1 MPLYT
6 YFIITLHQN
15 FASYGKNLSNQDKLE
30 WEKIKGRFVD
40 LVFNEP
46 VEQLIYFASKKLK
59 EFLIPKKLELN
70 FSKLT
75 NLIQGSKLV
84 GHNKIIN
91 ENLSNSLYPLDWLS
105 SNVLVNS
112 LQRYGQ
118 NERSLFSF
126 LNDDTDYSIQ
136 NLNGDFYTISNV
148 YDYLV
153 NSLATDIN
161 SGDNPH
167 RAQWLS
173 TFRAL
178 ERAELIFEEDY
189 FNASEVIKTIGLV
202 NIFSK
207 AGGSFNNDFIS
218 EYFSLTRGIDV
229 TEILQK
235 LKTAGIVR
243 FYKHSNK
250 INFLEGTDL
259 DLEQELI
266 TISKEINP
274 NFSISSEI
282 KNRVNLPVLLVK
294 RYSFE
299 TGTKRFFEVYEQR
312 A

>member
-1 MPLYT
+1 M
-6 YFIITLHQN
+6 
-15 FASYGKNLSNQDKLE
+15 
-30 WEKIKGRFVD
+30 
-40 LVFNEP
+40 
-46 VEQLIYFASKKLK
+46 
-59 EFLIPKKLELN
+59 
-70 FSKLT
+70 
-75 NLIQGSKLV
+75 
-84 GHNKIIN
+84 
-91 ENLSNSLYPLDWLS
+91 
-105 SNVLVNS
+105 
-112 LQRYGQ
+112 
-118 NERSLFSF
+118 
-126 LNDDTDYSIQ
+126 
-136 NLNGDFYTISNV
+136 
-148 YDYLV
+148 
-153 NSLATDIN
+153 
-161 SGDNPH
+161 
-167 RAQWLS
+167 
-173 TFRAL
+173 
-178 ERAELIFEEDY
+178 
-189 FNASEVIKTIGLV
+189 

-299 TGTKRFFEVYEQR
+299 TGTKRFFEYRVFDSFDDLSDAEGVLDGHINLVFDEIKTSKIKNKSKEFPSNIFVLYKNASQIKNEVLMIIKYDKLLEKHQQDINALKLLNEER
-312 A
+312 KFHLDQLENLVINKLFNNEKHIISYTFIVF